1 MDYDL
6 SDRRHDHDHDHEVEV
21 EDAQGK
27 LQRIAVGCECRP
39 QGTVVVLGSHKG
51 TLR

>member
-6 SDRRHDHDHDHEVEV
+6 SDRRHDHEVEV

-27 LQRIAVGCECRP
+27 LQRIAVGCECRS
-39 QGTVVVLGSHKG
+39 QDTVVVLGSHKG
-51 TLR
+51 SLR